1 MGGVRGRGRKG
12 EGERKASRNKNMIA
26 RRRWWRKGNEI
37 ERNGSGEKRAE
48 NRRFLE
54 GGSRRGMQKPDQRG
68 FARVGQVG
76 PLAPPVPSTEYTDMY
91 KAHSRLYHLWRYK

>member
-1 MGGVRGRGRKG
+1 MGGREK
-12 EGERKASRNKNMIA
+12 EEEKHHEIKMIA

-37 ERNGSGEKRAE
+37 ERNGSGEE
-48 NRRFLE
+48 RREEEIF
-54 GGSRRGMQKPDQRG
+54 GRGSRRGMQKPDQRG